1 VAAMVG
7 VAPGAPGNLLP
18 VLPDDPLQVAAM
30 SHDES
35 LGCPMYTPLDAPLQ
49 VGPAFMR
56 SFWANAPRF
65 PHAAFDAYAKSVVA
79 ESAQLVNERF
89 NIGGAA
95 LHIEHPDRLAQRPL
109 LVVTGPLDPRHP
121 RHADEAVARLFG
133 GDFMWLPDHGIE
145 GNGHMLMIED
155 NSLQVA
161 SLIEHWLRQRGR
173 L

>member
-1 VAAMVG
+1 M
-7 VAPGAPGNLLP
+7 
-18 VLPDDPLQVAAM
+18 
-30 SHDES
+30 
-35 LGCPMYTPLDAPLQ
+35 
-49 VGPAFMR
+49 
-56 SFWANAPRF
+56 PR
-65 PHAAFDAYAKSVVA
+65 
-79 ESAQLVNERF
+79 
-89 NIGGAA
+89 IGGAA